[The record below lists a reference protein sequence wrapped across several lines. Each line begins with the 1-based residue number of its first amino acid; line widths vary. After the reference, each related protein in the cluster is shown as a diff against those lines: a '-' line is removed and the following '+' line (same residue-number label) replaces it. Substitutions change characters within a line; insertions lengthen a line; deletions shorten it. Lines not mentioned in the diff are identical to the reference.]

1 MTEPTILTETQ
12 GRVGLIRLNRPV
24 QLNALNDELMDAL
37 GAALLGD
44 FAHPGLAGLAP
55 WLGTFGLSGVAV
67 VMAGAAMIGEEYGAW
82 VCVCLPLIALGVA
95 GLLAAGGRWHWG
107 QVALFGLVV
116 LVCSG
121 FQLVLIG
128 VAGASV

>member
-1 MTEPTILTETQ
+1 MNEPK
-12 GRVGLIRLNRPV
+12 
-24 QLNALNDELMDAL
+24 DERTGQFREVVVAS
-37 GAALLGD
+37 ALLV
-44 FAHPGLAGLAP
+44 
-55 WLGTFGLSGVAV
+55 GVHVASV

-82 VCVCLPLIALGVA
+82 VCMGVPGMALGLA
-95 GLLAAGGRWHWG
+95 GLLAAAGRWHWG
-107 QVALFGLVV
+107 QVVLFGLVV

>member
-1 MTEPTILTETQ
+1 MNEPK
-12 GRVGLIRLNRPV
+12 
-24 QLNALNDELMDAL
+24 DERTGQFREVVVAS
-37 GAALLGD
+37 ALLIVV
-44 FAHPGLAGLAP
+44 H
-55 WLGTFGLSGVAV
+55 VASV
-67 VMAGAAMIGEEYGAW
+67 VMAGAAIIREEYGAW

-128 VAGASV
+128 VAGTSV

>member
-1 MTEPTILTETQ
+1 MSHGNEDIVQ
-12 GRVGLIRLNRPV
+12 RAQDRGRERKESDDAFVRDYGALRVDYRKRHPRSGGVVGSV
-24 QLNALNDELMDAL
+24 GD
-37 GAALLGD
+37 GA
-44 FAHPGLAGLAP
+44 
-55 WLGTFGLSGVAV
+55 V
-67 VMAGAAMIGEEYGAW
+67 GAW

-128 VAGASV
+128 VAGTSV

>member
-1 MTEPTILTETQ
+1 MNEPK
-12 GRVGLIRLNRPV
+12 
-24 QLNALNDELMDAL
+24 DERTGQFREVVVAS
-37 GAALLGD
+37 ALLIVV
-44 FAHPGLAGLAP
+44 H
-55 WLGTFGLSGVAV
+55 VASV

-107 QVALFGLVV
+107 QVVLFGVVV
-116 LVCSG
+116 LLCSG

-128 VAGASV
+128 MAGASV